1 MKPVRIT
8 VIKTSLDQELIAK
21 HVTDERGGVR
31 PCGHEVGES
40 FLVTEPVMC
49 PEGLCPW
56 AWHDIESF
64 VRIAAFEGV
73 LEGSNPPNSWVRC
86 CTDALRPV
94 TFLIEPLS
102 KAEGKIET
110 LKEE

>member
-8 VIKTSLDQELIAK
+8 VIKTSLDEALIAK
-21 HVTDERGGVR
+21 HTTQDRSVTQ
-31 PCGHEVGES
+31 CSHQVGES
-40 FLVTEPVMC
+40 FLVDQPVMC

-64 VRIAAFEGV
+64 VRIVAFEGV

-94 TFLIEPLS
+94 TFLIEPLN